1 MPWGWTAA
9 VEKVSEVERINHP
22 QKVLLIRH
30 ASTAMTGTLCG
41 QLNPPLN
48 ALGRE
53 QATALAPLLRKWN
66 VRRLY
71 ASDLQRAIQTAQ
83 PLAELWGIPIMARS
97 DLREISFGTWE
108 GKRWSEV
115 RALTPDIAALE
126 SSPDLCAPE
135 GETFTCFRH
144 RVLRALSG
152 IVAECDGQLT
162 AIVTHLGVMRVIFNE
177 FSSTNQASAPLRTID
192 HCSVFAIRVDG
203 SVLEPLEEPTV
214 CS

>member
-1 MPWGWTAA
+1 
-9 VEKVSEVERINHP
+9 VERINHP

-126 SSPDLCAPE
+126 SS
-135 GETFTCFRH
+135 FRH